1 MPRPLS
7 PNITS
12 VACMTIVKACV
23 AFPGLDGVD
32 VCVLG
37 DTGTGGPVAIEYKIA
52 GFNDGE
58 CHACDR
64 GRSAGSLGGNARR
77 LLDSIDAFLHGKGA
91 PDASA
96 LGESALAK
104 YLSTP
109 FSRNT
114 VDALLRTRPGEM
126 ITYAE
131 LASKAGSPGAAR
143 AVGNVMRRNPFPI
156 VIPCHRV
163 VSRGGLGG
171 YSGDVRGA
179 SLRIKQA
186 LLDIEAA
193 HK

>member
-1 MPRPLS
+1 
-7 PNITS
+7 
-12 VACMTIVKACV
+12 MTIGKACTC
-23 AFPGLDGVD
+23 FPGLDGVD

-37 DTGTGGPVAIEYKIA
+37 DTNTGDPVAIEYKIS

-58 CHACDR
+58 CSTCDR
-64 GRSAGSLGGNARR
+64 GKQAESISGNAKR
-77 LLDSIDAFLHGKGA
+77 LFESIDAFLHCKGV
-91 PDASA
+91 PDPSSLGAST
-96 LGESALAK
+96 LAR
-104 YLSTP
+104 YLATP
-109 FSRNT
+109 FTRK
-114 VDALLRTRPGEM
+114 VVEALLRTKPGER

-163 VSRGGLGG
+163 VSREVLGG
-171 YSGDVRGA
+171 YSGDVRGT

-193 HK
+193 RK